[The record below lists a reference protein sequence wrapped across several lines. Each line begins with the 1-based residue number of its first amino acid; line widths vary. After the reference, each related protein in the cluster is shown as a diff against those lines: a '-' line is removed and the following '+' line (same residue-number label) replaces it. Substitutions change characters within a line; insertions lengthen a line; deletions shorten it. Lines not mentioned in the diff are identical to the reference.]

1 MRTSKEFESVSR
13 LLINGARCQRVI
25 AEISV
30 ETDNLFYENYGMS
43 AEDVQDMLCR
53 GERLG

>member
-1 MRTSKEFESVSR
+1 MRTNKEFESVCR
-13 LLINGARCQRVI
+13 LLMNGARCQRAI
-25 AEISV
+25 TEISV